1 MADVRRPP
9 RPPRR
14 QRAGAGGGDRDRGS
28 DDRGQLFLV
37 AALSIAVLFV
47 GFALLLNTAIFT
59 ENLATRNTDPGTDPS
74 ISYRVAATDAA
85 YELVIRES
93 ANNTNDQSI
102 DVVRDRFSRGVTNW
116 SDTAG
121 LHAARRARVANVS
134 VVSATHGTR
143 FEQTNGSRN
152 FTDKQLSP
160 GWYLGPD
167 WDDGAVR
174 DAHLY
179 VNRDSLPETNVS
191 NIDGLTGG
199 FDSPFEVEL
208 KDRNAGDDRHMYVY
222 DEQGNGVDDVTLLFE
237 DENGVVEKCSYQHTG
252 ATAHIDLANR
262 SINGTTCDAFDRMDL
277 PDSAVD
283 DKDVKLRFEH
293 GDQATGTYEITI
305 ADGADVDG
313 SGDDHVYD
321 NDGTGPGQGSPFVT
335 AVIYDAEIQ
344 ITYEST
350 DVYYRTTVH
359 VPAPEE
365 VR

>member
-1 MADVRRPP
+1 
-9 RPPRR
+9 
-14 QRAGAGGGDRDRGS
+14 
-28 DDRGQLFLV
+28 
-37 AALSIAVLFV
+37 
-47 GFALLLNTAIFT
+47 
-59 ENLATRNTDPGTDPS
+59 
-74 ISYRVAATDAA
+74 
-85 YELVIRES
+85 
-93 ANNTNDQSI
+93 
-102 DVVRDRFSRGVTNW
+102 
-116 SDTAG
+116 
-121 LHAARRARVANVS
+121 VS

-152 FTDKQLSP
+152 FTDKQSDP
-160 GWYLGPD
+160 GWTLGPD
-167 WDDGAVR
+167 PDDGAVR

-179 VNRDSLPETNVS
+179 VNRDSLPETNLS

-199 FDSPFEVEL
+199 FNTPFEVEL
-208 KDRNAGDDRHMYVY
+208 KDEAAGDDRHMYVY
-222 DEQGNGVDDVTLLFE
+222 NEQGNGVDDVTLLFE
-237 DENGVVEKCSYQHTG
+237 DETGVLEKCSYQHTG

-277 PDSAVD
+277 PDDVVD

-305 ADGADVDG
+305 ADGADVDN

-321 NDGTGPGQGSPFVT
+321 NDGTGPNEGSPFVS
-335 AVIYDAEIQ
+335 AVVYDAEIR

-359 VPAPEE
+359 IPAPEE